1 MQEWNVKWKEQVF
14 LFLWTR
20 VEVLKAVLD
29 YLEDAI
35 QNKITYRDSFV
46 CVPGILSSEA
56 SIECWMPNRLDDLTG
71 DTIKLQVPIDW
82 TEVLEINTI

>member
-1 MQEWNVKWKEQVF
+1 M
-14 LFLWTR
+14 
-20 VEVLKAVLD
+20 
-29 YLEDAI
+29 
-35 QNKITYRDSFV
+35 